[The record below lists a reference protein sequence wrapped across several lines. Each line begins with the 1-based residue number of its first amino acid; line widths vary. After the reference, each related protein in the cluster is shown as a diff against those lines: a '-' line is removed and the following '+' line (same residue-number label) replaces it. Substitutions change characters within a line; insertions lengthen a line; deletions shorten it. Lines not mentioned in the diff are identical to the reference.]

1 VTLTIR
7 LDGQVAIVTGAGQG
21 LGRTHALALA
31 ERGAKIVVNDL
42 GGARDGTGQSSQAAD
57 AVVAEIKANGGEAIA
72 NGANVA
78 DFEQVEA
85 MVQQAMD
92 AWGRVDILINNAGIL
107 RDKSFLKMTPEDFR
121 LVIDVHLMGSF
132 NCSKAVWAIMRE
144 QAYGRIV
151 FTSSSSGLYG
161 NFGQA
166 NYGAAKMGVIGLM
179 NVLHLE
185 GAKYNIHVNALA
197 PAAGTRM
204 TEDIFPAA
212 LFGLFAPEA
221 VSPGIVFLSGP
232 DAPSRTIMTA
242 AAGSF
247 AVSKIFETEGLNFT
261 PEELTAE
268 AIADAWSE
276 IDSSNQQREL
286 QAGGEQS
293 MKFGQQAAV
302 KQGIKLNI

>member
-1 VTLTIR
+1 
-7 LDGQVAIVTGAGQG
+7 
-21 LGRTHALALA
+21 
-31 ERGAKIVVNDL
+31 
-42 GGARDGTGQSSQAAD
+42 
-57 AVVAEIKANGGEAIA
+57 
-72 NGANVA
+72 
-78 DFEQVEA
+78 

-92 AWGRVDILINNAGIL
+92 SWGRIDILINNAGIL

-132 NCSKAVWAIMRE
+132 NCAKAVWAIMRE

-161 NFGQA
+161 NFGQS

-204 TEDIFPAA
+204 TEDIFPTE
-212 LFGLFAPEA
+212 LFDLFAPEA

-232 DAPSRTIMTA
+232 DAPSRKIMTA
-242 AAGSF
+242 AAGSY
-247 AVSKIFETEGLNFT
+247 AVCKIYETEGLNFT
-261 PEELTAE
+261 PAELTAE
-268 AIADAWSE
+268 AVAEAWSK
-276 IDSSNQQREL
+276 IDNPDQQREL

-293 MKFGQQAAV
+293 MKFGKQAAI
-302 KQGIKLNI
+302 KQGINLG